1 LKNYQKRQI
10 LNQKYHS
17 MKLLKLL
24 IIIVIKISF
33 NELHALKAQNNIN
46 QSKIETIIKL
56 TKFIDWSQNLNFSNS
71 KRILIVLTDKKLVL
85 NYELQSANEV
95 NLKNWE
101 IKYADNINDIE
112 KGSVVYITKNQ
123 KDKVQKII
131 MLSKKLDILTISDN
145 IPDFCKNGGMIN
157 LFDQE
162 NDIKFEIN
170 YQIIQNKSLEINS
183 KVLALAKIYD

>member
-1 LKNYQKRQI
+1 
-10 LNQKYHS
+10 

-112 KGSVVYITKNQ
+112 KGSMVYITKNQ

>member
-1 LKNYQKRQI
+1 MKNYQKRQI